1 MKRVDV
7 EFNDGAVAA
16 CSLQGDLAI
25 QDGNECIVDCG
36 GVLEHAVVVRSREV
50 EDAGSTADKLPVVLR
65 RATLQD
71 QAREKENGLMG
82 KMARETCQSMIT
94 KLKLNM
100 RLVTVRFNFDKSVLK
115 VLFAAEDRVDFRQ
128 LIKDL
133 NAEYKTRIEIHQI
146 GIRDEARIVGGK
158 ATCGRNLCCC
168 DWLKRFEP
176 VNVRMAKVQGLS
188 LNPVAIGG
196 MCGRL
201 KCCLRY
207 EYECYVECGR
217 NACRAGAGGE
227 NNEETAE
234 PVMIPSD
241 NGDSLTERGE
251 Q

>member
-36 GVLEHAVVVRSREV
+36 GVLEHAFVLRSREV
-50 EDAGSTADKLPVVLR
+50 EDAGSAGEKLPIILR

-82 KMARETCQSMIT
+82 KMARETCQRMIT
-94 KLKLNM
+94 RLKLDM

-115 VLFAAEDRVDFRQ
+115 VLFAAEERVDFRQ
-128 LIKDL
+128 LIKEL

-176 VNVRMAKVQGLS
+176 VNVKMAKVQGLS

-201 KCCLRY
+201 KCCLRF
-207 EYECYVECGR
+207 EYGRYVEHGR
-217 NACRAGAGGE
+217 DSCR
-227 NNEETAE
+227 ETACLE
-234 PVMIPSD
+234 KDEGTSESV
-241 NGDSLTERGE
+241 GVAADSGESLPERGE
-251 Q
+251 